1 MTGLITGL
9 YRVVSQRIL
18 PIRTAAW
25 WRDHAL
31 MIAPW
36 VAILLAAIAATVF
49 YYNHNGFQD
58 EIDHAFTVVMTGDQ
72 TLIRDYLHGF
82 GAWAPAVSIGLMVA
96 QVIVVGI
103 PATIVLFANGVA
115 FGTSGGAVVNIAG
128 RMLGAVIAFAIARM
142 LGKGAVEKLMG
153 KLSHSQ
159 KFEAW
164 MERWGGWAVFAT
176 RAIPGMPSDIFSYV
190 AGFTKVS
197 WKTYTIATFF
207 GFLPQSILY
216 AWVGAEATEWFWAMM
231 LMGTVVSAVIAAGA
245 IIYGWIRRST
255 RRRALATVLV
265 RR

>member
-9 YRVVSQRIL
+9 YRSVPQRIS
-18 PIRTAAW
+18 PIRTIAW

-31 MIAPW
+31 MIVPW
-36 VAILLAAIAATVF
+36 VAILLAAIAAAVVYST
-49 YYNHNGFQD
+49 NNGFQA

-72 TLIRDYLHGF
+72 ALIRDYLLQF
-82 GAWAPAVSIGLMVA
+82 GAWAPVVSVGLMVA

-115 FGTSGGAVVNIAG
+115 FGTSGGAAVNIAG
-128 RMLGAVIAFAIARM
+128 RMLGAIVAFAIARM
-142 LGKGAVEKLMG
+142 LGKGAVEKLTG
-153 KLSHSQ
+153 KISHTQ

-176 RAIPGMPSDIFSYV
+176 RAIPGMPSDILSYV

-197 WKTYTIATFF
+197 WKTYIIATFF

-216 AWVGAEATEWFWAMM
+216 AWVGAEATDWFWAMM
-231 LMGTVVSAVIAAGA
+231 LVGTVVSSVLAAATIA
-245 IIYGWIRRST
+245 YGWVRRSM
-255 RRRALATVLV
+255 RRRALATVTV
-265 RR
+265 RS